1 MLILSRRK
9 NESIIIDDHIRL
21 TVVDVCG
28 ETVKI
33 GIAAPLS
40 VQIFR
45 SEVYDA
51 VKKAN
56 IDSVMEGK
64 NLPPAEVARLL
75 YWQLGVKSVEV
86 SLENGKLLTDAEEK
100 LKKLIHAFDFETT
113 PYLARPNP
121 KHLPKY
127 SDYEH
132 LARVKEWSVREDEDG
147 EA

>member
-64 NLPPAEVARLL
+64 NLPPIL
-75 YWQLGVKSVEV
+75 
-86 SLENGKLLTDAEEK
+86 
-100 LKKLIHAFDFETT
+100 
-113 PYLARPNP
+113 
-121 KHLPKY
+121 
-127 SDYEH
+127 
-132 LARVKEWSVREDEDG
+132 
-147 EA
+147 